1 MYTAG
6 AERPADGCPYDHL
19 IACPTHHRPDD
30 VSALAG
36 ADHAQ
41 RADDFDRGTDEQ
53 AHRDE
58 AGLALLATSRPATR

>member
-1 MYTAG
+1 MYAAG

-41 RADDFDRGTDEQ
+41 RADEQ

-58 AGLALLATSRPATR
+58 AGLALLTTSRPATR